1 MNKKDKKKSTR
12 GTIILIV
19 IIAICIIVGVK
30 IIIHDFIKMN
40 KVAKYSDKILKIYLN
55 SSSK

>member
-40 KVAKYSDKILKIYLN
+40 KAAKYSDKILKIYLN

>member
-19 IIAICIIVGVK
+19 IIVICIIVGVK

-40 KVAKYSDKILKIYLN
+40 KAAKYSDKILKIYLN